1 MGPAHPTVLCT
12 PLRKVPVLRSTVA
25 GLAAA
30 CACFACLFVFVA
42 PARAEY
48 YYCPLGLVETGT
60 ADTLAN
66 GSNCAY
72 WLLPSFPS
80 RKTGVPVPGL
90 DVLPVWQQTQGA
102 GVTVAVIDTG
112 VDPRQGDFATNLMAG
127 WNFFDATADTT
138 DGAAHGTLLASVIA
152 AAAGNGSYVGIA
164 PRATILP
171 VKIMGGPGGSSGR
184 RATPAA
190 AVRYAIDHGARVLNC
205 SWGGLNIDPIPG
217 MANALAAAAKAD
229 ALVVFSAGNDGVNLE
244 DTHLYV
250 EQPNAEAYGLP
261 NTLTVANFS
270 NTGTLAPDSNY
281 GARHVQIASLGNG
294 LWGDY
299 PNSISGGSVGGTSAA
314 AATVSGVAAS
324 CSPPTQA
331 MRPGSPRDHRRRQPR
346 RSNSPADERGGGA
359 ALGHGALAA
368 LAHPD
373 TAAPLPFRALGPAK
387 RFRLSGRRTVTLRWS
402 PSRDSEL
409 EGYKVT
415 FAGRTFIVP
424 PTRHPD
430 STRPPAGHTTGRS
443 GPTTCPT
450 MRQPPAPSLRAD

>member
-1 MGPAHPTVLCT
+1 M
-12 PLRKVPVLRSTVA
+12 LRSTVA

-30 CACFACLFVFVA
+30 FACFASLFAFVG

-48 YYCPLGLVETGT
+48 YYCPLGLLETGT

-66 GSNCAY
+66 GSNCSY

-80 RKTGVPVPGL
+80 SKTGVPVPGL

-127 WNFFDATADTT
+127 WNFFDANADTT

-171 VKIMGGPGGSSGR
+171 VKIMGGPGGQQWSSR
-184 RATPAA
+184 TPAA

-217 MANALAAAAKAD
+217 MANALAAAAEAD

-244 DTHLYV
+244 DAHRYV

-281 GARHVQIASLGNG
+281 GARHVQIASLGDA

-299 PNSISGGSVGGTSAA
+299 PNSMSGGSVGGTSAA
-314 AATVSGVAAS
+314 AATVSGVAALLFAAD
-324 CSPPTQA
+324 PAATAARVRRAIIVGANQGDPTL
-331 MRPGSPRDHRRRQPR
+331 RRT
-346 RSNSPADERGGGA
+346 NEAGGLLSA
-359 ALGHGALAA
+359 TGALAA

-373 TAAPLPFRALGPAK
+373 TAAPLPFRALGPAE

-424 PTRHPD
+424 PTRTQIRRALAGGTYNWSVRAYD
-430 STRPPAGHTTGRS
+430 LSDNETTARPIAQSRH
-443 GPTTCPT
+443 
-450 MRQPPAPSLRAD
+450 